1 MRIKLTK
8 MHLWKAPYFAIAQY
22 GLLTP
27 YFAIAQYGLWLRL
40 CARFTARIRLRS
52 PAIARWAIRRLPG
65 VALRLPRAVFWRPF
79 RALIPIAKSTTPA
92 TSGVYSPLHAINARH
107 DVRLCTKL
115 YINPTK

>member
-1 MRIKLTK
+1 

-52 PAIARWAIRRLPG
+52 PAIARWAIRRARFWGGCDGKVIELKSLSN
-65 VALRLPRAVFWRPF
+65 LRIYHTNISILSQMC
-79 RALIPIAKSTTPA
+79 L
-92 TSGVYSPLHAINARH
+92 NARSL
-107 DVRLCTKL
+107 DDIIVLFL
-115 YINPTK
+115 

>member
-52 PAIARWAIRRLPG
+52 PAIARWAIRRARFWGGCDGKVIDLKSLSN
-65 VALRLPRAVFWRPF
+65 LRIYHTNISILSQMC
-79 RALIPIAKSTTPA
+79 L
-92 TSGVYSPLHAINARH
+92 NARGL
-107 DVRLCTKL
+107 DDIIVLFL
-115 YINPTK
+115 